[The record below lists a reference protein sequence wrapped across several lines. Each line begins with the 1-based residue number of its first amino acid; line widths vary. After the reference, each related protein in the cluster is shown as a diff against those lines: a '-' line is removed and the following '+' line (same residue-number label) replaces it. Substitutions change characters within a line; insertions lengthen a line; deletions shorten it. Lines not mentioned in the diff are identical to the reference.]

1 LISLFKALGA
11 TVAALAVGFL
21 WLFAIGFLGR
31 LAWDV
36 IQIGWRVSLF
46 A

>member
-1 LISLFKALGA
+1 MIDLFKVLGG
-11 TVAALAVGFL
+11 AAAVLAVGFL
-21 WLFAIGFLGR
+21 WLFALGFLGR